1 MPYGRSLLPLW
12 ALDGD
17 MRFLNHGAFGA
28 TPIELQEEQAGW
40 RRRMEANPARFFM
53 DDLPGLIR
61 DAAAPLAQFV
71 GTAPERLAFV
81 ENASSGIAAVL
92 ASFRLSPGDEVL
104 TTDHVYGAVRHALRH
119 AAGPAGAEVV
129 EAAVGMPVASS
140 EQVLDALR
148 ARLGSRTRLIVID
161 HVASPSAVMMP
172 VEQVVALGRGCGV
185 PVLVDG
191 AHAPGMTDLALDR
204 LGADFYVG
212 NCHKWLCAPK
222 GAGFLTVS
230 AEWASRIHPTV
241 ISHAY
246 GQGFTAEFGK
256 IGTRDPSA
264 WLSVPAAIA
273 FHERLGG
280 AALRNRNQAL
290 AGGAAMR
297 LADDLGSE
305 LGAAS
310 DLFGSMVTVGL
321 PASLPADWTTAGRLR
336 GLLWATH
343 RIEAPVMAL
352 AGSLWLRL
360 SAQAYNEEA
369 DYAPLGPAL
378 MGLLKTEAAAG

>member
-28 TPIELQEEQAGW
+28 TPIELQEEQARW

-61 DAAAPLAQFV
+61 DAAEPLARFV
-71 GTAPERLAFV
+71 GIAPERLVFV

-92 ASFRLSPGDEVL
+92 TSFRLSPGDEIL
-104 TTDHVYGAVRHALRH
+104 MTDHGYGAVRHALRH
-119 AAGPAGAEVV
+119 AAGQARAAVV
-129 EAAVGMPVASS
+129 EASVGMPVARPD
-140 EQVLDALR
+140 QVLDALR
-148 ARLGSRTRLIVID
+148 ARLGPRTRLIVID
-161 HVASPSAVMMP
+161 HVASPSAIMMP
-172 VEQVVALGRGCGV
+172 VEEVVALGRGRGV

-191 AHAPGMTDLALDR
+191 AHAPGMINLALDR

-222 GAGFLTVS
+222 GAGFLAVS
-230 AEWASRIHPTV
+230 AEWAARLHPTV

-256 IGTRDPSA
+256 IGTRDPSP
-264 WLSVPAAIA
+264 WLAVPAAIA

-280 AALRNRNQAL
+280 AALRDRNRAL
-290 AGGAAMR
+290 ACGAAMR
-297 LADDLGSE
+297 LADDLDSE
-305 LGAAS
+305 LGGPA
-310 DLFGSMVTVGL
+310 DLFGSMATVRI
-321 PASLPADWTTAGRLR
+321 PASPPADWPTAGRLR
-336 GLLWATH
+336 TLLWATH

-352 AGSLWLRL
+352 AGALWLRL
-360 SAQAYNEEA
+360 SAHAYNEEA
-369 DYAPLGPAL
+369 DYKPLGPAL
-378 MGLLKTEAAAG
+378 IALLQSGTAAA